1 MQRRTDEKAPGG
13 PPDLVIKAAS
23 ASETMKDEARLA
35 RAGMMLER
43 GRWAA
48 AAFARLDRDSTL
60 RIAKAAADAGFAK
73 AQHYA
78 EWAVKET
85 GFGVVE
91 HKKIK
96 NELCSRGIYDYY
108 RDEPLTGL
116 KIDAERK
123 IVEVARPAGVVFA
136 LTPSTNPVSTVFFK
150 IMIALL
156 SRNAIIVSPHPM
168 AKACCADAVRCMA
181 EAAMAAGAPDGV
193 VQVIDEP
200 SIPLVTALMADPRT
214 DVILAT
220 GGSPMVRA
228 AYSSGNP
235 AIGVGPSNVPVLVD
249 ATADLAKAA
258 KRIVVSKSFDN
269 SVLCTNES
277 VLIAEAAIADKLL
290 RHMQNEGAYL
300 CSEEE
305 TERLRAYLF
314 PGGKFNL
321 RALGRDANTIAGE
334 AGIRAPAKTRILL
347 APFDLPMPE
356 EVFAR
361 EKLCPVLGFLR
372 VPNAQRGVEAARALL
387 RYSGGGHSAA
397 IHSKDSRTVLAF
409 TMAVNVLRVV
419 VNAPCSQGAAG
430 FDTNLAPTMTIGTG
444 FFGRS
449 SIGEN
454 VGPQHLVHW
463 TRIAYNKDASEV
475 FGDYTHLE
483 PWDVQAPDGT
493 EGLAMPAPR
502 QGGSGDDLGE
512 MREEIRQVIIEELR
526 SLFMGS

>member
-1 MQRRTDEKAPGG
+1 MTPEGKAN
-13 PPDLVIKAAS
+13 LVIKAAS
-23 ASETMKDEARLA
+23 ASESMKDEAQLA
-35 RAGMMLER
+35 RARMMLER
-43 GRWAA
+43 ARWAA
-48 AAFARLDRDSTL
+48 AAFARLDRDATH

-96 NELCSRGIYDYY
+96 NELCSRGIFEYY
-108 RDEPLTGL
+108 RNEPLVGI
-116 KIDAERK
+116 KIDAGRK

-156 SRNAIIVSPHPM
+156 SRNAIVISPHPM
-168 AKACCADAVRCMA
+168 AKACCADAARCMA
-181 EAAMAAGAPDGV
+181 AAAAAAGAPDGT
-193 VQVIDEP
+193 VQVIEEP
-200 SIPLVTALMADPRT
+200 SIPLISGLMSDPRT

-249 ATADLAKAA
+249 ATADLPKAA
-258 KRIVVSKSFDN
+258 KRIVASKSFDN

-277 VLIAEAAIADKLL
+277 VLIAEATIADKLV
-290 RHMQNEGAYL
+290 RQMQTEGAYL

-305 TERLRAYLF
+305 TERLRGYLF
-314 PGGKFNL
+314 PAGKFNL
-321 RALGRDANTIAGE
+321 AALGRDAGVIAGE
-334 AGIRAPAKTRILL
+334 AGIRAPGKTKILL
-347 APFDLPMPE
+347 VPFDLAVPE
-356 EVFAR
+356 EPFAR
-361 EKLCPVLGFLR
+361 EKLCPVLGFMK

-387 RYSGGGHSAA
+387 RHSGSGHSAA
-397 IHSKDSRTVLAF
+397 IHSKDTRTILAF
-409 TMAVNVLRVV
+409 TAAVSALRVV

-430 FDTNLAPTMTIGTG
+430 FDTNLAPSMTIGTG
-444 FFGRS
+444 FVGRS

-454 VGPQHLVHW
+454 IGPQHLVNW
-463 TRIAYNKDASEV
+463 SRIAYSKEASES
-475 FGDYTHLE
+475 FGDFAHLE

-493 EGLAMPAPR
+493 EGLEMPAPR
-502 QGGSGDDLGE
+502 MGRGDDELGE
-512 MREEIRQVIIEELR
+512 MREEIRKVIIEELR